1 MRLQQ
6 LGRKHPLRVSIPSC
20 LDSACYNLRK
30 LCVHDQYDPCLSVF
44 RQSDISEIFFY
55 SSCVVLLLLFFF
67 NQKRK
72 DDSDLRSVISL
83 RPIPHLREISMGP
96 TYFQGSQYCHL
107 LQVTVYMPCVEV
119 CCMVFWPC
127 STSDNVL
134 WKESHLWWSGTPRR
148 SKPFME
154 LQFLRSYDTYKHN
167 SQSWF
172 LEGCLLFSIS
182 ESHQQ
187 TRWGS
192 PLF

>member
-1 MRLQQ
+1 MYMTSTI
-6 LGRKHPLRVSIPSC
+6 RVFLFLDRVTSLKFSSIQVVW
-20 LDSACYNLRK
+20 CY
-30 LCVHDQYDPCLSVF
+30 CCW
-44 RQSDISEIFFY
+44 
-55 SSCVVLLLLFFF
+55 FFF

-107 LQVTVYMPCVEV
+107 LQVTVYMPCVEI

-167 SQSWF
+167 S
-172 LEGCLLFSIS
+172 
-182 ESHQQ
+182 
-187 TRWGS
+187 
-192 PLF
+192 